1 MRETVTQI
9 VYPLRYALW
18 PLEIIMKTRNS

>member
-18 PLEIIMKTRNS
+18 PLEIIMETRNS